1 MRTRIKVCGLTR
13 IEDVQSAVAA
23 GVDALGFV
31 FVGQS
36 RRNLTLA
43 QARELFAAVPPFVQT
58 VALFMNAEA
67 AMVHQVCDQL
77 SPGLLQFHGNE
88 SAAYCEQF
96 GCPYIKAIPAR
107 EGEATVNAII
117 AEHKQAAGF
126 LLDSHGGDKL
136 GGTGETFDWSMWP
149 SKVDRPLILAGGLN
163 PENVRQAIE
172 MLHPYAVDVSS
183 GVECAPGIKDPLRIS
198 RFINEVNHA
207 KG

>member
-1 MRTRIKVCGLTR
+1 LRTRIKVCGLTR
-13 IEDVQSAVAA
+13 IEDVQSAATA

-31 FVGQS
+31 FVKKS
-36 RRNLTLA
+36 RRNLTLE

-67 AMVHQVCDQL
+67 AAVRQVGDQL

-96 GCPYIKAIPAR
+96 GYPYIKAIPAG

-136 GGTGETFDWSMWP
+136 GGTGETFDWSTWP
-149 SKVDRPLILAGGLN
+149 SKADRPLILAGGLN

-183 GVECAPGIKDPLRIS
+183 GVECAPGIKDPIRIS

>member
-1 MRTRIKVCGLTR
+1 V
-13 IEDVQSAVAA
+13 E
-23 GVDALGFV
+23 
-31 FVGQS
+31 QS

-198 RFINEVNHA
+198 RFVNEVHHA

>member
-1 MRTRIKVCGLTR
+1 LRTRIKVCGLTR
-13 IEDVQSAVAA
+13 IADVQSAATA

-31 FVGQS
+31 FVEKS
-36 RRNLTLA
+36 RRNLTVE

-67 AMVHQVCDQL
+67 AVVHQVCDQL

-96 GCPYIKAIPAR
+96 GCPYIKTIPAR

-117 AEHKQAAGF
+117 AEHKHAAGF

-136 GGTGETFDWSMWP
+136 GGTGETFDWSRWP
-149 SKVDRPLILAGGLN
+149 SKADRPLILAGGLN

-183 GVECAPGIKDPLRIS
+183 GVECAPGIKDPIRIS

-207 KG
+207 KS